1 MRAPLDTM
9 WRKAS
14 CSSPDNACVEIARTA
29 PVVGIRD
36 SKAPDAGQLAVTPA
50 AFDAFLRRECELRH

>member
-1 MRAPLDTM
+1 MRALPGG

-14 CSSPDNACVEIARTA
+14 YSSPNGDCVEVARPA
-29 PVVGIRD
+29 GAVVGIRD

-50 AFDAFLRRECELRH
+50 AFDALLRRECELRH